1 MIKNYLKIAFRNLF
15 KYLGFSIT
23 NIFGLAI
30 GLACCFLIALFIQFE
45 LSYENMHDKNVYRYI
60 PRSVNDSG
68 ILQMQTW
75 TPPGFTPAMDDYF
88 EEITHSSRYTT
99 LDDEPLIKKGDEN
112 LPPLNLSLGDQ
123 DFFEIF
129 NFKLLRGEAD
139 KVLSQPYSIVISSS
153 IAEKFFPNSDPIGQI
168 INYDNQFD
176 LNITGVF
183 EDLPANTHLQF
194 SYIIP
199 FETLGDVYQ
208 TQYGFPKDKFL
219 TDLESWNYTAYFKL
233 EKGVNPE
240 QFQAKIDKHFT
251 ELRNRTFNP
260 DAITDWLQPIDEIHF
275 TQGIKGDVANGDKNT
290 VYIFSAIALFILII
304 ACFNFMNLSTARAL
318 RRAKEVGVRKV
329 MGAQKHQLVYQFLG
343 ETFILTSI
351 ALVASLIF
359 LEILIPW
366 FNSTMG
372 FSLSS
377 SYLDNY
383 KFLAVLL
390 VAGVITA
397 IVAGGYPAFYL
408 SSFEAAKVLKDTDG
422 RAGKSTLRKVLT
434 VFQFMIAGFLIIG
447 TFTVIQ
453 QMNYLNNKDLGF
465 DKDQIIYVHP
475 NSVVAKNMDVLMDN
489 FRKLSP
495 VVSVTRSNGV
505 PGFAHSHWS
514 YAMPEYKDK
523 SFNINTLIVDY
534 DFVDTYDLEIV
545 EGRNI
550 SREYA
555 TDSAE
560 AYLINETAAKQLMI
574 ANPIGTNIK
583 ALDGHPMG
591 KIVGVVKDFHY
602 RSLHQPIQPLV
613 MRHDPRNAY
622 TISVKLAGGKINES
636 IALLEQEWK
645 KIAPDYPFDYAFLD
659 DNLESLYQ
667 AENNT
672 GTMLSAFSGLAIL
685 IACMGLLGLTS
696 FMTEQRKK
704 EIGVRKVLGA
714 SVTGIISLLTKDFAK
729 LVLVSFL
736 ISIPLAWYALGYW
749 LNNFAYKVEMNP
761 LIYISAGVVLL
772 LIAML
777 TVSYQSYKAA
787 SSNPVDTLRSE

>member
-1 MIKNYLKIAFRNLF
+1 MIKNYLKIAFRNLI
-15 KYLGFSIT
+15 KHLGFSIT
-23 NIFGLAI
+23 NIFGLAT
-30 GLACCFLIALFIQFE
+30 GLACCFLIALFVQFE
-45 LSYENMHDKNVYRYI
+45 MSYENMHNKNVYRYI
-60 PRSVNDSG
+60 PRYVNENG

-75 TPPGFTPAMDDYF
+75 TPPGFTPAMEEYF
-88 EEITHSSRYTT
+88 EEITHSSRYITF
-99 LDDEPLIKKGDEN
+99 DDEPLIKKGEET
-112 LPPLNLSLGDQ
+112 LPPTALSLGDA

-129 NFKLLRGEAD
+129 NFKLLRGEGD
-139 KVLSQPYSIVISSS
+139 KVLSRPYSIVIASS
-153 IAEKFFPNSDPIGQI
+153 IAEKFFPNGDPVGQT

-176 LNITGVF
+176 LTITGVF
-183 EDLPANTHLQF
+183 EDLPKNTHIQF

-219 TDLESWNYTAYFKL
+219 ADLESWNYTAYFKL
-233 EKGVNPE
+233 SEGVDPEK
-240 QFQAKIDKHFT
+240 FQAKIDKHFT

-260 DAITDWLQPIDEIHF
+260 EAITDWLQPLDEIHF

-329 MGAQKHQLVYQFLG
+329 MGAQKHQLIYQFLG
-343 ETFILTSI
+343 ETFILTAL
-351 ALVASLIF
+351 ALVASLLF
-359 LEILIPW
+359 LEVLIPW

-377 SYLDNY
+377 SYFDNY
-383 KFLAVLL
+383 KFLVVLL
-390 VAGVITA
+390 TSGIVTA

-408 SSFEAAKVLKDTDG
+408 SSFEAAKVLKDADG

-453 QMNYLNNKDLGF
+453 QMNYLTNKDLGF
-465 DKDQIIYVHP
+465 DKDQIIYINP
-475 NSVVAKNMDVLMDN
+475 NSMVAKNMDVLMDN
-489 FRKLSP
+489 FRKLAP
-495 VVSVTRSNGV
+495 VVSVTSSNGV
-505 PGFAHSHWS
+505 PGFSHSHWT
-514 YAMPEYKDK
+514 YAIPEYRDK
-523 SFNINTLIVDY
+523 NFNINTMIVDY
-534 DFVDTYDLEIV
+534 DFIPTYNLEIV

-550 SREYA
+550 SKDYA

-560 AYLINETAAKQLMI
+560 AYLVNETAVKQLMI
-574 ANPIGTNIK
+574 PNPIGTNIQ
-583 ALDGHPMG
+583 ALDGRPMG

-613 MRHDPRNAY
+613 MRYDPRNAY
-622 TISVKLAGGKINES
+622 TISVKLAGGQINES
-636 IALLEQEWK
+636 LAQLEQEWK
-645 KIAPDYPFDYAFLD
+645 KIAPDHPFDYSFLD
-659 DNLESLYQ
+659 DNLETLYKS
-667 AENNT
+667 ENNT
-672 GTMLSAFSGLAIL
+672 GTLLSAFSGLAIL
-685 IACMGLLGLTS
+685 IACLGLLGLTS

-714 SVTGIISLLTKDFAK
+714 SITGIISLLTKDFAK
-729 LVLVSFL
+729 LVLISFI
-736 ISIPLAWYALGYW
+736 ISIPLAWYAMSYW
-749 LNNFAYKVEMNP
+749 LNNFAYKVDMNP
-761 LIYISAGVVLL
+761 LIFVVAGILLL

-787 SSNPVDTLRSE
+787 ASNPVDTLRSE